1 METLPSKPAGR
12 AYVLPIILIFGI
24 AILVCIGWFLL
35 NPGPNGGP
43 GGNGTLSGQK
53 RLSSADSQNLLELR
67 NLALGNLEIHK
78 FAETES
84 ALKEISLLVPDDPF
98 VARNLAICR
107 QLALEAI
114 DRQRLPAEHARATTA
129 AQEAVE
135 KSKKVEPK
143 SFIPW
148 IIGSRVAARLDNT
161 DQALS
166 ELREAMQLD
175 PDAVGPAYDL
185 FTMLQAVPTDTPS
198 PEGVAALR
206 KVYEKNPQNLFVVKD
221 WLPLVAQIKDP
232 AFADTVKKAKDSI
245 SPLFETIK
253 LHTRVDLAQTMDT
266 AIAAAADGK
275 WPAAQQSMRIVKNLI
290 VSEAARDKRLVML
303 DSLEYLLPDFSPETK
318 ARLDLP
324 PTDLPDS
331 KPVHFQAP
339 ISAAGWPAVPDTHDL
354 ALVDFDLDGRP
365 DLISLQKNQLTAW
378 GHKDNDQPW
387 TAIATIETG
396 GDFTG
401 LSAFDFD
408 DDVDQEIKARMSN
421 ELVKKPE
428 ERNPLLDRQCHTADP
443 DAIVFGPGGL
453 KLFENV
459 RDPATD
465 GRSWV
470 TKSGG
475 NEFDAVKDVVTI
487 IPVDI
492 DADGD
497 LDLVVST
504 TAGLKMFSNRG
515 NKTFEDITGR
525 SILPPAAQAVTAMA
539 IVDWD
544 WDSNVDVLIAWADGV
559 GVLENLRHGRMKFRA
574 LNELSA
580 LQGVTSL
587 SVGDFDGNG
596 SWDLLGAGAKGA
608 SVLLTDR
615 TPAGVANARKAAS
628 ITSEAIRSAATGDI
642 DNDGGLDLVL
652 FKDDG
657 VTIYRGDGHGGF
669 KAVERDGNEWLKS
682 ATIVKVGD
690 YDRDGDLDLCLVDQS
705 TLVCHSSQCRESD
718 NPKNQWIEIQ
728 LIGEFIR
735 EGEQNWDKRVN
746 HINRGGLIE
755 LKAGPRFQ
763 MSVVNATVNHFGL
776 GTISQADAARVFW
789 TNGIPFNA
797 VKPAADLSLCIEQKL
812 LSSCPYL
819 YTWSGDRFEFVTDL
833 LWNAPLGLKF
843 AEDVV
848 APWREWEYL
857 KIDGKQLKAVQG
869 EYQLRVTAELWEAE
883 YFDEIKLFAVD
894 HPAGTAIYTNEKVGP
909 ASIAEPKI
917 HTVATPRSPVAARD
931 TRGRDVLDVVLKR
944 DGKYTKTFDKRLAQG
959 FTEEHFLE
967 LDLGEFTDAS
977 KITLFL
983 TGWIYPGSTS
993 LRVQTSQNPDLPKPR
1008 PPAILAPDANG
1019 EWREVNSYM
1028 GFPGGKTKTIAVDV
1042 SDIFTNNDHRLRI
1055 VSTMELY
1062 WDQAFFTVDDAPV
1075 DIEQTELN
1083 LVKAELHDR
1092 GGVSLRSWPPSGYG
1106 PDRFDYTTVVAGEQ
1120 WPAMTGFFT
1129 RYGDV
1134 LPLLTKR
1141 DDHLVISG
1149 SGDEIQLSFAEPTQ
1163 PLREGWVRDF
1173 VIYTVGWDKDADPN
1187 TVYGCSVEPMP
1198 FEAMTDYAH
1207 RDGLPRPMD
1216 AEYEQ
1221 YLREYQTRQ
1230 RNPTKFWRTIQNW
1243 PQQ

>member
-1 METLPSKPAGR
+1 METLPSKPEGR
-12 AYVLPIILIFGI
+12 AYILPIILIFGI
-24 AILVCIGWFLL
+24 AILVCIAWFML
-35 NPGPNGGP
+35 NPGPI
-43 GGNGTLSGQK
+43 GGNGQQSGQK
-53 RLSSADSQNLLELR
+53 QLSPADSRKLMELK
-67 NLALGNLEIHK
+67 NLALGNLEIHQ

-84 ALKEISLLVPDDPF
+84 ALNEIARLTPDDPF
-98 VARNLAICR
+98 ATRNLAICR

-114 DRQRLPAEHARATTA
+114 DKQRLPAEHAKATTA
-129 AQEAVE
+129 VQEAIE
-135 KSKKVEPK
+135 KSKKAEPK

-148 IIGSRVAARLDNT
+148 VISSRVATKLDNI
-161 DQALS
+161 DQALND
-166 ELREAMQLD
+166 LREAMQLD
-175 PDAVGPAYDL
+175 PDAIGPAYDL
-185 FTMLQAVPTDTPS
+185 FTMLQAVPTDGPS

-206 KVYEKNPQNLFVVKD
+206 KVYEKTPQNLFVIKD

-232 AFADTVKKAKDSI
+232 GFANTVKQAKDSI

-253 LHTRVDLAQTMDT
+253 LHTRIDLGQKMDE

-275 WPAAQQSMRIVKNLI
+275 WPVAQQSMRIVKNLI
-290 VSEAARDKRLVML
+290 ISEAARDKRLVML
-303 DSLEYLLPDFSPETK
+303 DSLEYLLPDFNAETK
-318 ARLDLP
+318 ARLNLP
-324 PTDLPDS
+324 ATDLPDS
-331 KPVHFQAP
+331 KPVHFQP
-339 ISAAGWPAVPDTHDL
+339 PKSTVGWPATPDARDL
-354 ALVDFDLDGRP
+354 ALVDFDLDGRA
-365 DLISLQKNQLTAW
+365 DLISLEKNKLTAW
-378 GHKDNDQPW
+378 GRKGDDQPW
-387 TAIATIETG
+387 VVIATIETG
-396 GDFTG
+396 GDFNG

-408 DDVDQEIKARMSN
+408 DDVDSVIKARMSN
-421 ELVKKPE
+421 ELAKKLE
-428 ERNPLLDRQCHTADP
+428 ERDPLLDRQCHTADP
-443 DAIVFGPGGL
+443 DAIAFGPSGL
-453 KLFENV
+453 KLFENL
-459 RDPATD
+459 RDPASD
-465 GRSWV
+465 ARSWV

-475 NEFDAVKDVVTI
+475 AEFDAVRDVVTV
-487 IPVDI
+487 IPVDV

-504 TAGLKMFSNRG
+504 TAGLKVFSNRG

-525 SILPPAAQAVTAMA
+525 SMLPPATQTVTAMG

-544 WDSNVDVLIAWADGV
+544 WDSNIDVLIVCADGV

-574 LNELSA
+574 LEGLSA
-580 LQGVTSL
+580 LQGATSL
-587 SVGDFDGNG
+587 AIGDFDGNG
-596 SWDLLGAGAKGA
+596 SWDLLGAGSKGA
-608 SVLLTDR
+608 SVVLTDR
-615 TPAGVANARKAAS
+615 TPAGVANARNALS
-628 ITSEAIRSAATGDI
+628 ITSEAVRSAATGDI
-642 DNDGGLDLVL
+642 DNDSGLDLVL

-657 VTIYRGDGHGGF
+657 VTIYRGDGRGGF
-669 KAVERDGNEWLKS
+669 KAVEREGNEWLKS

-690 YDRDGDLDLCLVDQS
+690 YDRDGDLDLYLVDQS

-718 NPKNQWIEIQ
+718 NPKYQWIEIQ
-728 LIGEFIR
+728 LIGEPVR

-755 LKAGPRFQ
+755 LKAGSRFQ
-763 MSVVNATVNHFGL
+763 MSVVNGTVNHFGL
-776 GTISQADAARVFW
+776 GTISNADVARVIW
-789 TNGIPFNA
+789 ANGIPFNS

-812 LSSCPYL
+812 QGSCPYL
-819 YTWSGDRFEFVTDL
+819 YSWNGERFEFVTDL

-857 KIDGKQLKAVQG
+857 KIDGKQLKATQG

-883 YFDEIKLFAVD
+883 YFDQIKLFAVD

-917 HTVATPRSPVAARD
+917 HTVAAPRSPIAARD
-931 TRGRDVLDVVLKR
+931 TKGRDILDVVLKR
-944 DGKYTKTFDKRLAQG
+944 DGKYTKTFDQRLAQG

-967 LDLGEFTDAS
+967 LDLGEIPTAK

-1042 SDIFTNNDHRLRI
+1042 SDIFTNHDHRLRI
-1055 VSTMELY
+1055 VSTMELF

-1075 DIEQTELN
+1075 DLQQTELT

-1106 PDRFDYTTVVAGEQ
+1106 PDRFDYTTVVSGEQ
-1120 WPAMTGFFT
+1120 WPAMTGYFT
-1129 RYGDV
+1129 RFGDV

-1149 SGDEIQLSFAEPTQ
+1149 SGDEIQLSFAEPAE

-1187 TVYGCSVEPMP
+1187 TVYGCAVEPMP

-1243 PQQ
+1243 PQK